1 MRLIK
6 WIRDLLSTCLEHPLS
21 LTGTVVASVSAA
33 LIVTILL
40 LDLFG
45 FHTNPYVGVLV
56 FMILPAALF
65 FGLVLIPAGIL
76 RLRRRRSGQAEAYP
90 VINLNLERHRGRF
103 LAFSVLSFVNLVIL
117 ATVSYKGVEH
127 MDSVEFC
134 GQTCHS
140 VMEPE
145 YSTYQRSPHS
155 RVACVECH
163 IGPGAGWFVKSKLSG
178 VGQVFAVAF
187 QTFDRPIP
195 TPIEN
200 LRPARDTCEQCHWP
214 EKFHGDRIRVK
225 TTYAED
231 AGNTELKS
239 VMILKVGGGSAES
252 GIAEGIHWHM
262 NIANEITYVP
272 ADRTREVIPFVRM
285 KTLEGEVVDYV
296 SGGAEKPTPEEIR
309 ERGRVMDCVDCHN
322 RPTHIYRLP
331 GWELDEAIRAGRID
345 RAVPWV
351 RKAGLEVLNHPYESR
366 ASAREEIPRRLE
378 EYYRAEHPEVLDSMA
393 EAVKEAGR
401 ELATIHAQNVWPE
414 MGIPWGVYPN
424 HIGHTDSPGCF
435 RCHDGE
441 HESEDGR
448 VISAECDT
456 CHTLLAMEEENP
468 EILAELFPE

>member
-1 MRLIK
+1 MKPIK
-6 WIRDLLSTCLEHPLS
+6 WLQDLLSTCLEHPLS
-21 LTGTVVASVSAA
+21 LAGTVVASVSAA
-33 LIVTILL
+33 LIITILL
-40 LDLFG
+40 LDLLG

-56 FMILPAALF
+56 FMILPAVFF
-65 FGLVLIPAGIL
+65 FGLILIPVGIL
-76 RLRRRRSGQAEAYP
+76 SRRRQRAGHSKIFP
-90 VINLNLERHRGRF
+90 IVDLNLERHRGRF
-103 LAFSVLSFVNLVIL
+103 LAFAVLSFVNVVIL

-178 VGQVFAVAF
+178 VGQVFAVAL
-187 QTFDRPIP
+187 QNFDRPIP

-200 LRPARDTCEQCHWP
+200 LRPARDTCEHCHWP

-231 AGNTELKS
+231 AVNTELKT

-252 GIAEGIHWHM
+252 GFAEGIHWHM

-272 ADRTREVIPFVRM
+272 ADRTRTVIPFVRM
-285 KTLEGEVVDYV
+285 KTHDGEVIDYTAG
-296 SGGAEKPTPEEIR
+296 SSEKPTPEEIR
-309 ERGRVMDCVDCHN
+309 EHGRVMDCVDCHN

-331 GWELDEAIRAGRID
+331 GREVDEAIRAGRID
-345 RAVPWV
+345 RALPYV
-351 RKAGLEVLNHPYESR
+351 RKAGLEVISRKFESR
-366 ASAREEIPRRLE
+366 PQAQEEIPALLR

-393 EAVKEAGR
+393 SAVDGAGR
-401 ELATIHAQNVWPE
+401 ELAVIHAQNVWPE
-414 MGIPWGVYPN
+414 MGIQWGAYPN
-424 HIGHTDSPGCF
+424 NIGHTDSPGCF

-456 CHTLLAMEEENP
+456 CHTLLAMEEKDP
-468 EILAELFPE
+468 EILSELFPK